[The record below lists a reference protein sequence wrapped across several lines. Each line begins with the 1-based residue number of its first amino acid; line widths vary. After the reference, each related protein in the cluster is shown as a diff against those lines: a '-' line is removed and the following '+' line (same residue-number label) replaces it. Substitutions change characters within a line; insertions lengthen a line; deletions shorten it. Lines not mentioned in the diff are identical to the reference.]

1 MGTESVYQIGQ
12 SGKTEFFVSVSREGL
27 THELLAKHSYIHPI
41 LTLRIPVMCR
51 AHASFRGMLSHEL
64 STKTLQSSICLSLHT
79 HTLSLSLTQPLQ
91 SNPTINTRY
100 KILNKIT
107 IKFGM
112 KLKPTKQMVVNYNFT
127 NLNKKKSYEKI

>member
-1 MGTESVYQIGQ
+1 MAKIFSQKHSSTFVGNVGIYSVGTESVYQIGQ

-79 HTLSLSLTQPLQ
+79 HTLSLSHTTL
-91 SNPTINTRY
+91 
-100 KILNKIT
+100 T
-107 IKFGM
+107 IKSH
-112 KLKPTKQMVVNYNFT
+112 
-127 NLNKKKSYEKI
+127 NKYRVQNIE

>member
-1 MGTESVYQIGQ
+1 MAKIFSQKHSSTFVGNVGIYSVGTESEYQIGQ

-79 HTLSLSLTQPLQ
+79 HTLSLSLTTL
-91 SNPTINTRY
+91 
-100 KILNKIT
+100 T
-107 IKFGM
+107 IKSH
-112 KLKPTKQMVVNYNFT
+112 
-127 NLNKKKSYEKI
+127 NKYRVQNIE

>member
-1 MGTESVYQIGQ
+1 MAKIFSQKHSSTFVGNVGIYSVGTEIVYQIGQ

-51 AHASFRGMLSHEL
+51 AHASFRGMLSHKL

-79 HTLSLSLTQPLQ
+79 HTLSLSHTTL
-91 SNPTINTRY
+91 
-100 KILNKIT
+100 T
-107 IKFGM
+107 IKSH
-112 KLKPTKQMVVNYNFT
+112 
-127 NLNKKKSYEKI
+127 NKYRVQNIE

>member
-1 MGTESVYQIGQ
+1 MAKIFSQKHSSTFVGNVGIYSVGTESVYQIGQ

-51 AHASFRGMLSHEL
+51 AHASFRGMFSHEL

-79 HTLSLSLTQPLQ
+79 HTLSLSHTTL
-91 SNPTINTRY
+91 
-100 KILNKIT
+100 T
-107 IKFGM
+107 IKSH
-112 KLKPTKQMVVNYNFT
+112 
-127 NLNKKKSYEKI
+127 NKYRVQNIE